1 MRSLHEKVFAI
12 TGASRG
18 IGAATAR
25 LLAREGCR
33 LALGGRDAVALG
45 EVVRGV
51 SEAGGEVS
59 AVECD
64 VRRYGDCERL
74 VSEAVERFGGLDGFV
89 ANAGVGAYG
98 ELLDLSLKQI
108 DDMLDANARGTV
120 YSVRAALPALLED
133 GGGDLVV
140 VASVAGLRGL
150 PNESVYCASKH
161 AQVGFAESLDH
172 ELRPKGVRVTTMCPG
187 GVATEFAFGAG
198 REPDM
203 LGLKEMMSAEQ
214 VAEAIVFAL
223 RQDAEL
229 RTLRLVMRPM
239 SEPV

>member
-1 MRSLHEKVFAI
+1 MRSLDEKVFAI

-25 LLAREGCR
+25 LLAKEGCR
-33 LALGGRDAVALG
+33 LAVGGRDTAALD

-51 SEAGGEVS
+51 SEAGGE
-59 AVECD
+59 AVAVRCD
-64 VRRYGDCERL
+64 VGRYEDCERL
-74 VSEAVERFGGLDGFV
+74 FSEAVDHFGGLDGFV

-98 ELLDLSLKQI
+98 ELLDLSIEQI
-108 DDMLDANARGTV
+108 DDMLDSHARGAV
-120 YSVRAALPALLED
+120 YSVLAALPALLED
-133 GGGDLVV
+133 GGGDLVI
-140 VASVAGLRGL
+140 VAAVAGLRGL

-172 ELRPKGVRVTTMCPG
+172 ELRPKGIRVTAVCPG
-187 GVATEFAFGAG
+187 GVVTEFAFGSG
-198 REPDM
+198 REPGM
-203 LGLKEMMSAEQ
+203 PGLEEMMSPEQ
-214 VAEAIVFAL
+214 VAEAIVFTL
-223 RQDAEL
+223 RQDPEL

>member
-1 MRSLHEKVFAI
+1 MQPLEGKVFAI

-18 IGAATAR
+18 IGAATA
-25 LLAREGCR
+25 LALAGEGCR
-33 LALGGRDAVALG
+33 LGLGGRDEAALE

-51 SEAGGEVS
+51 SEAGGE
-59 AVECD
+59 AVAVQCD

-74 VSEAVERFGGLDGFV
+74 VSETTGRFGGLDGLV

-98 ELLDLSLKQI
+98 GLLDLSPVQI
-108 DDMLDANARGTV
+108 DEMLDTNARGTI
-120 YSVRAALPALLED
+120 YSVRAALPALLD
-133 GGGDLVV
+133 GGGDLVI
-140 VASVAGLRGL
+140 VASVAGLKGL

-161 AQVGFAESLDH
+161 AQVGFAEALDH
-172 ELRPKGVRVTTMCPG
+172 ELRPRGIRVTAMCPG

-198 REPDM
+198 RTPDM
-203 LGLKEMMSAEQ
+203 PELREMMSADQ

-223 RQDAEL
+223 RQDPQL

-239 SEPV
+239 SEPA

>member
-18 IGAATAR
+18 IGAATAH
-25 LLAREGCR
+25 LLAKEGCR
-33 LALGGRDAVALG
+33 LALGGRDAAALD
-45 EVVRGV
+45 EVVRGA
-51 SEAGGEVS
+51 SEAGGEAS

-64 VRRYGDCERL
+64 VRRYEDCERL
-74 VSEAVERFGGLDGFV
+74 VSEAVNRFGRLDGFV

-98 ELLDLSLKQI
+98 GLLDLSLEQI
-108 DDMLDANARGTV
+108 DDMLDSNARGTI
-120 YSVRAALPALLED
+120 YSVRAALPALLE
-133 GGGDLVV
+133 GGGDLVI
-140 VASVAGLRGL
+140 VASVAGLKGL

-172 ELRPKGVRVTTMCPG
+172 ELRPKGVRVTAMCPG

-198 REPDM
+198 REPEM
-203 LGLKEMMSAEQ
+203 PGLEEMMSAEQ

-223 RQDAEL
+223 RQDLEL

>member
-1 MRSLHEKVFAI
+1 MRPLREKVFAI

-33 LALGGRDAVALG
+33 LALGGRDTAALD

-51 SEAGGEVS
+51 SEAGGEAS

-64 VRRYGDCERL
+64 VRRYEDCERL
-74 VSEAVERFGGLDGFV
+74 VSEAVDRFGGLNGFV
-89 ANAGVGAYG
+89 ANAGLGAYG
-98 ELLDLSLKQI
+98 ELLDLSLEQI
-108 DDMLDANARGTV
+108 DDMLDSNARGTI
-120 YSVRAALPALLED
+120 YSVRAALPALLDD
-133 GGGDLVV
+133 GGGDLVI

-161 AQVGFAESLDH
+161 AQVGFS
-172 ELRPKGVRVTTMCPG
+172 G

-203 LGLKEMMSAEQ
+203 PGLKEMMSAEQ
-214 VAEAIVFAL
+214 VAEAIVFTL
-223 RQDAEL
+223 RQDPEL
-229 RTLRLVMRPM
+229 RTLRLVVRPM